1 MSKNR
6 KKKKEQEE
14 VSVEETEL
22 SEENSSTDDKK
33 NAEKKKKKRRSIL
46 AFTCVIALGAVSGTA
61 IGLWLRGRALSQR
74 RDFNEDEYKDDFSAI
89 LKKYEDVQDKES
101 TNFTEIL
108 SPVEMI
114 QVAFHLLSET
124 NYISEGVG
132 VLTNSY
138 SGDQLITSIKGKMDD
153 VYYFETISKGKMVNL
168 GRRYFQQGENITY
181 YNYDTLEKSETSD
194 IVHAT
199 YKDKQLEMTK
209 EDYKATFGSYLSDTT
224 DYLFSS
230 KTVFT
235 GTTPTANATADGY
248 DIQIRF
254 SEDATETYKT
264 RIIAMDSKVSNV
276 PSFAYVDIHC
286 TMDKQLRL
294 KTFDITEEY
303 TVLALGVVTAKCNG
317 TLNSKYYYAEDGLT
331 NSWLPTS
338 IEAYYF
344 QEEKQ

>member
-14 VSVEETEL
+14 ASVEETAL
-22 SEENSSTDDKK
+22 PKENLPTDEMT
-33 NAEKKKKKRRSIL
+33 NAEKKRKKRRSIL

-61 IGLWLRGRALSQR
+61 IGLWLRGRALSAR
-74 RDFNEDEYKDDFSAI
+74 RDFNEDEYKDDFSSI
-89 LKKYEDVQDKES
+89 LKKYEDVQDKEN

-114 QVAFHLLSET
+114 QISFHLLSET
-124 NYISEGVG
+124 NYMSEGVG

-138 SGDQLITSIKGKMDD
+138 SGDQLITSIKGKSDD
-153 VYYFETISKGKMVNL
+153 IYYFETISKGKMVNL
-168 GRRYFQQGENITY
+168 GRRYFQQGDHITY
-181 YNYDTLEKSETSD
+181 YTYDMLEKSETSD

-199 YKDKQLEMTK
+199 YKDKQQEMTK
-209 EDYKATFGSYLSDTT
+209 EDYKNTYGSYLSDST

-230 KTVFT
+230 KTILE
-235 GTTPTANATADGY
+235 GTKATASTTSDGY
-248 DIQIRF
+248 DIKICF

-276 PSFAYVDIHC
+276 PSFAYVDVHC

-294 KTFDITEEY
+294 KTFNISEEY
-303 TVLALGVVTAKCNG
+303 TVLALGVVTAKCKG
-317 TLNSKYYYAEDGLT
+317 TLNSKYYYAEDGF
-331 NSWLPTS
+331 NSSWLPTS
-338 IEAYYF
+338 TEPYYF
-344 QEEKQ
+344 QEEK